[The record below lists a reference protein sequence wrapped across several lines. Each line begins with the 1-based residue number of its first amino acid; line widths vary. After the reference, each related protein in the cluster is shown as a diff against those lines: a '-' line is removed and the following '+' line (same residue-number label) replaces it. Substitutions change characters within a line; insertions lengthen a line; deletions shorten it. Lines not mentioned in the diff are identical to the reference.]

1 MENECFDL
9 KKVHSSESSGLG
21 NMKEHPFHPFFVY
34 LSKLA
39 ANAVGGFC
47 SCSSLD
53 GCNCTAIAQH
63 FCMQLYSHSCIGFGT
78 LSGGWPAV
86 VGLEFRCRRSFSRI
100 SADLMNSLFRRTAG

>member
-34 LSKLA
+34 LSKLP

-47 SCSSLD
+47 SYSS
-53 GCNCTAIAQH
+53 AIAQQ
-63 FCMQLYSHSCIGFGT
+63 FCMQVYSHSCIGFGT

-86 VGLEFRCRRSFSRI
+86 VGLEFRCRQSFSRI
-100 SADLMNSLFRRTAG
+100 SADLMNSLFRRPAG